1 MGLFS
6 WFKSLPG
13 KIASGVKSVAGK
25 VMDTA
30 KSVAGK
36 VSSGFDK
43 VRDIAGQAMDTVG
56 SIPVIGDIAKGIAA
70 TNPTISKIKDVFNT
84 ADGYVKMGNS
94 ILNPQ
99 VMNEVE

>member
-1 MGLFS
+1 MGLFD

-25 VMDTA
+25 VYDGA

-36 VSSGFDK
+36 VSGAFDT
-43 VRDIAGQAMDTVG
+43 VRNLAGQVSSM
-56 SIPVIGDIAKGIAA
+56 PVIGDVAKIASM
-70 TNPTISKIKDVFNT
+70 NPLVGKAIDTFNK
-84 ADGYVKMGNS
+84 ADSYVKMGNS

-99 VMNEVE
+99 VDTFGVE